1 LQQLRVALPLS
12 HTTESKKEECMKLAH
27 AIEGG
32 LAGAST
38 LTLLQQTLHKKR
50 STQAPVPLHKSGLIK
65 EFRKAGKKKKG
76 SPQLYIKLAGEL
88 LANAAAFGL
97 TAIGKKKNAVLRGA
111 LLGAGAGLGVA
122 FLQDA
127 TDSKED
133 NGTLQAHE
141 STTKSLY
148 DQLFTIGLYT
158 AGGAL
163 AGYALKKWSGKK
175 KKKK

>member
-1 LQQLRVALPLS
+1 
-12 HTTESKKEECMKLAH
+12 MKLAN

-50 STQAPVPLHKSGLIK
+50 AGQSPVPLHKSGLIK

-76 SPQLYIKLAGEL
+76 SPKLYIKLAGEL
-88 LANAAAFGL
+88 LANAATFGL
-97 TAIGKKKNAVLRGA
+97 TAIGKKRNAVLRGA

-127 TDSKED
+127 
-133 NGTLQAHE
+133 E
-141 STTKSLY
+141 SNEGVNHPMLTSEEKRKALH

-163 AGYALKKWSGKK
+163 AGYAVRQWSGKK